1 MPYLLDENRLVFP
14 HPSRADEDGLLA
26 IGGDLSVDRLM
37 LAYENG
43 IFPWYNEDSP
53 ILWYAP
59 LERFVLRPSEM
70 KVSKSL
76 KQVIRS
82 NRFKVSFDT
91 DFKAVIETCA
101 DIPRKDQDG
110 TWIVSDMQKA
120 YLQLHEEGYAHS
132 MEVWQDDT
140 LVGGLYGVKIG
151 HVFCGESMFS
161 LVPNASK
168 VALFHLA
175 KNFGLELIDCQIP
188 SDHLRKMGA
197 EMISQHEY
205 LSILDEQEILPYD
218 FEGTL

>member
-14 HPSRADEDGLLA
+14 HPSLADEDGLLA
-26 IGGDLSVDRLM
+26 IGGDLSIDRLM

-82 NRFKVSFDT
+82 NRFKVSHNS

-132 MEVWQDDT
+132 VEVWQDDN

-197 EMISQHEY
+197 EMISQQEY
-205 LSILDEQEILPYD
+205 LSILDKQEILPYD

>member
-1 MPYLLDENRLVFP
+1 MPYLLDANRLVFP

-26 IGGDLSVDRLM
+26 IGGDLSIDRLM

-82 NRFKVSFDT
+82 NRFKVSFNM

-120 YLQLHEEGYAHS
+120 YLQLHEAGYAHS
-132 MEVWQDDT
+132 VEVWQDET

-197 EMISQHEY
+197 EMISQQEY

>member
-1 MPYLLDENRLVFP
+1 MPYLLDGNRLVFP

-26 IGGDLSVDRLM
+26 IGGDLSIDRLM

-82 NRFKVSFDT
+82 NKFKVSFNK

-120 YLQLHEEGYAHS
+120 YLQLHEAGYAHS
-132 MEVWQDDT
+132 VEVWQDET

-197 EMISQHEY
+197 EMISQQEY

>member
-14 HPSRADEDGLLA
+14 HPSQADEDGLLA
-26 IGGDLSVDRLM
+26 IGGDLSIDRLM

-82 NRFKVSFDT
+82 NRFKVSFNM

-120 YLQLHEEGYAHS
+120 YLQLHEAGYAHS
-132 MEVWQDDT
+132 VEVWQDET

-197 EMISQHEY
+197 EMISQQEY

>member
-26 IGGDLSVDRLM
+26 IGGDLSIDRLM

-82 NRFKVSFDT
+82 NRFKVSFNM

-120 YLQLHEEGYAHS
+120 YLQLHEAGYAHS
-132 MEVWQDDT
+132 VEVWQDET

-197 EMISQHEY
+197 EMISQQEY